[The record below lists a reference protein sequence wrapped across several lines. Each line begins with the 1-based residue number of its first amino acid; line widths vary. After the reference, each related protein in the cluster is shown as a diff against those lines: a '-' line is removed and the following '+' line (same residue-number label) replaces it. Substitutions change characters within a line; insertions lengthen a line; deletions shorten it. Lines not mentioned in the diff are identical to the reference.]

1 MEKLNNIM
9 RTIILCILTMSSIV
23 FQAQNREPEAK
34 ALLDQVSAKVNSY
47 ENMVLDFKYV
57 LDNSE
62 ENIHQETRGDVT
74 LVGDNYLLNILG
86 ITRIFDGDKLIT
98 ISPEDEEVT
107 ISNYSKE
114 EDKSISVSEMLTFY
128 ENGYNY
134 KMDIQ
139 QNIRGRK
146 IQFIKLSPI
155 DSTTEIKN
163 ILLGIDMQTKH
174 IYKLIQIDSSGTSY
188 TITVNSFK
196 TNQPISQNLFIFD
209 EEKYI
214 NQGYYINKLE

>member
-1 MEKLNNIM
+1 MKLMNFKT
-9 RTIILCILTMSSIV
+9 TIVVSIFSLLLTIGSLK
-23 FQAQNREPEAK
+23 AQNPQS
-34 ALLDQVSAKVNSY
+34 LLSEVSNKVKNY
-47 ENMVLDFKYV
+47 ENIQIDFKYS
-57 LDNSE
+57 L
-62 ENIHQETRGDVT
+62 ENTRENVKQDTKANIT
-74 LVGDNYLLNILG
+74 LKGDNYILNMLG
-86 ITRIFDGDKLIT
+86 VTRMFDGKT
-98 ISPEDEEVT
+98 IYTIVPEDEEVT
-107 ISNYSKE
+107 ISDYSKE
-114 EDKSISVSEMLTFY
+114 EDKSISVSDMLTFY

-155 DSTTEIKN
+155 DSSTEIKN

-209 EEKYI
+209 EEKYT

>member
-1 MEKLNNIM
+1 MNSKNFKTKIVVSIFSLFL
-9 RTIILCILTMSSIV
+9 TISSLK
-23 FQAQNREPEAK
+23 AQNIQS
-34 ALLDQVSAKVNSY
+34 LLSEVSNKVKSY
-47 ENMVLDFKYV
+47 ENIQIDFKYS
-57 LDNSE
+57 L
-62 ENIHQETRGDVT
+62 ENTRENVKQDTRANIT
-74 LVGDNYLLNILG
+74 LKGDNYVLNMLG
-86 ITRIFDGDKLIT
+86 VTRIFDGKT
-98 ISPEDEEVT
+98 IYTIVPEDEEVT

-114 EDKSISVSEMLTFY
+114 DDKSISVSEMLTFY

-155 DSTTEIKN
+155 DSNTEIKN

>member
-1 MEKLNNIM
+1 MNFKAK
-9 RTIILCILTMSSIV
+9 IIVSI
-23 FQAQNREPEAK
+23 FSLFLMISNLKAQNTK
-34 ALLDQVSAKVNSY
+34 SLLSEVSNKVKSY
-47 ENMVLDFKYV
+47 ENIQIDFKYS
-57 LDNSE
+57 L
-62 ENIHQETRGDVT
+62 ENTRENVKQDTKANIT
-74 LVGDNYLLNILG
+74 LKGDNYVLNMLG
-86 ITRIFDGDKLIT
+86 VTRIFDGKT
-98 ISPEDEEVT
+98 IYTIVPEDEEVT
-107 ISNYSKE
+107 ISNYSKK

-128 ENGYNY
+128 ENGYTY

-155 DSTTEIKN
+155 DSNTEIKN

-209 EEKYI
+209 EEKYV

>member
-1 MEKLNNIM
+1 MNSMNFKTKIVVSIFSFFL
-9 RTIILCILTMSSIV
+9 TISSLK
-23 FQAQNREPEAK
+23 AQNVQS
-34 ALLDQVSAKVNSY
+34 LLSEVSNKVKSY
-47 ENMVLDFKYV
+47 ENIQIDFKYS
-57 LDNSE
+57 L
-62 ENIHQETRGDVT
+62 ENTRENVKQDTRANIT
-74 LVGDNYLLNILG
+74 LKGDNYVLNMLG
-86 ITRIFDGDKLIT
+86 VTRIFDGKT
-98 ISPEDEEVT
+98 IYTIVPEDEEVT
-107 ISNYSKE
+107 ISNYSKK

-128 ENGYNY
+128 ENGYTY

-155 DSTTEIKN
+155 DSNTEIKN

>member
-1 MEKLNNIM
+1 MNSMNFKTKIVVSIFSLFLTISNLKAQSIQSLLN
-9 RTIILCILTMSSIV
+9 
-23 FQAQNREPEAK
+23 E
-34 ALLDQVSAKVNSY
+34 VSNKVKSY
-47 ENMVLDFKYV
+47 ENIQIDFKYS
-57 LDNSE
+57 L
-62 ENIHQETRGDVT
+62 ENTRENVKQDTRANIT
-74 LVGDNYLLNILG
+74 LKGDNYVLNMLG
-86 ITRIFDGDKLIT
+86 VTRIFDGKT
-98 ISPEDEEVT
+98 IYTIVPEDEEVT
-107 ISNYSKE
+107 ISNYSKK

-128 ENGYNY
+128 ENGYTY

-155 DSTTEIKN
+155 DSNTEIKN

-174 IYKLIQIDSSGTSY
+174 IYKLIQIDSSGTNY

-209 EEKYI
+209 KEKYI

>member
-1 MEKLNNIM
+1 MNLMNFKAK
-9 RTIILCILTMSSIV
+9 IIVSIFSLFLMISSLK
-23 FQAQNREPEAK
+23 AQNTK
-34 ALLDQVSAKVNSY
+34 SLLSEVSNKVKSY
-47 ENMVLDFKYV
+47 ENIQIDFKYS
-57 LDNSE
+57 L
-62 ENIHQETRGDVT
+62 ENTRENVKQDTKANIT
-74 LVGDNYLLNILG
+74 LKGDNYVLNMLG
-86 ITRIFDGDKLIT
+86 VTRIFDGKT
-98 ISPEDEEVT
+98 IYTIVPEDEEVT

-114 EDKSISVSEMLTFY
+114 DDKSISVSEMLTFY

-146 IQFIKLSPI
+146 IQFIKLNPI
-155 DSTTEIKN
+155 DSNIEIKN

-174 IYKLIQIDSSGTSY
+174 IYKLIQVDSSGTSY

-209 EEKYI
+209 EEKYT

>member
-1 MEKLNNIM
+1 MNSMNFKAK
-9 RTIILCILTMSSIV
+9 IIVSIFSLFLMISSLK
-23 FQAQNREPEAK
+23 AQNTQS
-34 ALLDQVSAKVNSY
+34 LLSEVSNKVKSY
-47 ENMVLDFKYV
+47 ENIQIDFKYS
-57 LDNSE
+57 L
-62 ENIHQETRGDVT
+62 ENTRENVKQDTKANIT
-74 LVGDNYLLNILG
+74 LKGDNYVLNMLG
-86 ITRIFDGDKLIT
+86 VTRIFDGKT
-98 ISPEDEEVT
+98 IYTIVPEDEEVT
-107 ISNYSKE
+107 ISDYSKE

-128 ENGYNY
+128 EKGYNY

-146 IQFIKLSPI
+146 IQFIKLNPI
-155 DSTTEIKN
+155 DSNTEIKN

-174 IYKLIQIDSSGTSY
+174 IYKLIQVDSSGTSY

-209 EEKYI
+209 EEKYT

>member
-1 MEKLNNIM
+1 MKSMNFKTKIVVSIFSILL
-9 RTIILCILTMSSIV
+9 TISSLK
-23 FQAQNREPEAK
+23 AQNVQS
-34 ALLDQVSAKVNSY
+34 LLSEVSNKVKNY
-47 ENMVLDFKYV
+47 ENIQIDFKYS
-57 LDNSE
+57 L
-62 ENIHQETRGDVT
+62 ENTRENVKQDTRANIT
-74 LVGDNYLLNILG
+74 LKGDNYVLNMLG
-86 ITRIFDGDKLIT
+86 VTRMFDGKT
-98 ISPEDEEVT
+98 IYTIVPEDEEVT
-107 ISNYSKE
+107 ISDFSKE
-114 EDKSISVSEMLTFY
+114 EDKSISVSDMLTFY

-155 DSTTEIKN
+155 DSNAEIKN

-196 TNQPISQNLFIFD
+196 TNQSISQNLFIFD
-209 EEKYI
+209 EEKYT

>member
-1 MEKLNNIM
+1 MNSMNFKAK
-9 RTIILCILTMSSIV
+9 IIVSIFSLFLMISSLK
-23 FQAQNREPEAK
+23 AQNTQS
-34 ALLDQVSAKVNSY
+34 LLSEVSNKVKSY
-47 ENMVLDFKYV
+47 ENIQIDFKYS
-57 LDNSE
+57 L
-62 ENIHQETRGDVT
+62 ENTRENVKQDTKANIT
-74 LVGDNYLLNILG
+74 LKGDNYVLNMLG
-86 ITRIFDGDKLIT
+86 VTRIFDGKT
-98 ISPEDEEVT
+98 IYTIVPEDEEVT
-107 ISNYSKE
+107 ISDYSKE

-128 ENGYNY
+128 EKGYNY

-146 IQFIKLSPI
+146 IQFIKLNPI
-155 DSTTEIKN
+155 DSNTEIKN

-209 EEKYI
+209 EEKYV

>member
-1 MEKLNNIM
+1 MNFKTKIVVSIFSLF
-9 RTIILCILTMSSIV
+9 LTFSSSK
-23 FQAQNREPEAK
+23 AQNTQS
-34 ALLDQVSAKVNSY
+34 LLSEVSNKVKSY
-47 ENMVLDFKYV
+47 ENIQIDFKYS
-57 LDNSE
+57 L
-62 ENIHQETRGDVT
+62 ENTRENVKQDTRANIT
-74 LVGDNYLLNILG
+74 LKGDNYVLNMLG
-86 ITRIFDGDKLIT
+86 VTRIFDGKT
-98 ISPEDEEVT
+98 IYTIVPEDEEVT

-155 DSTTEIKN
+155 DSNTEIKN

>member
-1 MEKLNNIM
+1 MNSINFKAK
-9 RTIILCILTMSSIV
+9 IIVSIFSLFLMISSLK
-23 FQAQNREPEAK
+23 AQNTQS
-34 ALLDQVSAKVNSY
+34 LLSEVSNKVKSY
-47 ENMVLDFKYV
+47 ENIQIDFKYS
-57 LDNSE
+57 L
-62 ENIHQETRGDVT
+62 ENTRENVKQDTRANIT
-74 LVGDNYLLNILG
+74 LKGDNYVLNMLG
-86 ITRIFDGDKLIT
+86 VTRIFDGKT
-98 ISPEDEEVT
+98 IYTIVPEDEEVT
-107 ISNYSKE
+107 ISDYSKE

-128 ENGYNY
+128 EKGYNY

-146 IQFIKLSPI
+146 IQFIKLNPI
-155 DSTTEIKN
+155 DSNTEIKN

-209 EEKYI
+209 EEKYT

>member
-1 MEKLNNIM
+1 MNSMNFKAK
-9 RTIILCILTMSSIV
+9 IIVSI
-23 FQAQNREPEAK
+23 FSLFLMISNLKAQNTQS
-34 ALLDQVSAKVNSY
+34 LLSEVSNKVKSY
-47 ENMVLDFKYV
+47 ENIQIDFKYS
-57 LDNSE
+57 L
-62 ENIHQETRGDVT
+62 ENTRENVKQDTKANIT
-74 LVGDNYLLNILG
+74 LKGDNYVLNMLG
-86 ITRIFDGDKLIT
+86 VTRIFDGKT
-98 ISPEDEEVT
+98 IYTIVPEDEEVT
-107 ISNYSKE
+107 ISNYSKK

-128 ENGYNY
+128 ENGYTY

-155 DSTTEIKN
+155 DSNTEIKN

-174 IYKLIQIDSSGTSY
+174 IYKLIQVDSSGTSY

-209 EEKYI
+209 EEKYT

>member
-1 MEKLNNIM
+1 MNSMNFKTKIVVSIFSFFL
-9 RTIILCILTMSSIV
+9 TISSLK
-23 FQAQNREPEAK
+23 AQNTQS
-34 ALLDQVSAKVNSY
+34 LLSEVSNKVKSY
-47 ENMVLDFKYV
+47 ENIQIDFKYS
-57 LDNSE
+57 L
-62 ENIHQETRGDVT
+62 ENTRENVKQDTRANIT
-74 LVGDNYLLNILG
+74 LKGDNYVLNMLG
-86 ITRIFDGDKLIT
+86 VTRIFDGKT
-98 ISPEDEEVT
+98 IYTIVPEDEEVT

-146 IQFIKLSPI
+146 IQFIKLSHI

-174 IYKLIQIDSSGTSY
+174 IYKLIQIDSSGTNY

-196 TNQPISQNLFIFD
+196 TNQHISQNLFIFD

>member
-1 MEKLNNIM
+1 MKSMNFKTKIVVSIFSLFL
-9 RTIILCILTMSSIV
+9 TISSLK
-23 FQAQNREPEAK
+23 AQNVQS
-34 ALLDQVSAKVNSY
+34 LLSEVSNKVKSY
-47 ENMVLDFKYV
+47 ENIQIDFKYS
-57 LDNSE
+57 L
-62 ENIHQETRGDVT
+62 ENTRENVKQDTRANIT
-74 LVGDNYLLNILG
+74 LKGDNYVLNMLG
-86 ITRIFDGDKLIT
+86 VTRIFDGKT
-98 ISPEDEEVT
+98 IYTIVPEDEEVT

-174 IYKLIQIDSSGTSY
+174 IYKLIQIDSSGTNY

>member
-1 MEKLNNIM
+1 MNSMNFKAK
-9 RTIILCILTMSSIV
+9 IIVSIFSLFLMISSLK
-23 FQAQNREPEAK
+23 AQNTQS
-34 ALLDQVSAKVNSY
+34 LLSEVSNKVKSY
-47 ENMVLDFKYV
+47 ENIQIDFKYSLENTRENVKQDTRANITLKGENYV
-57 LDNSE
+57 LNM
-62 ENIHQETRGDVT
+62 
-74 LVGDNYLLNILG
+74 LG
-86 ITRIFDGDKLIT
+86 VTRIFDGKT
-98 ISPEDEEVT
+98 IYTIVPEDEEVT
-107 ISNYSKE
+107 ISDYSKE

-134 KMDIQ
+134 KMDKQ

-155 DSTTEIKN
+155 DSNTEIKN

-174 IYKLIQIDSSGTSY
+174 IYKLIQVDSSGTSY

>member
-1 MEKLNNIM
+1 MKSMNFKAK
-9 RTIILCILTMSSIV
+9 IIVSIFSLFLMISSLK
-23 FQAQNREPEAK
+23 AQNTK
-34 ALLDQVSAKVNSY
+34 SLLSEVSNKVKSY
-47 ENMVLDFKYV
+47 ENIQIDFKYS
-57 LDNSE
+57 L
-62 ENIHQETRGDVT
+62 ENTRENVKQDTRANIT
-74 LVGDNYLLNILG
+74 LKGDNYVLNMLG
-86 ITRIFDGDKLIT
+86 VTRIFDGKT
-98 ISPEDEEVT
+98 IYTIVPEDEEVT
-107 ISNYSKE
+107 ISDYSKE

-128 ENGYNY
+128 EKGYNY

-146 IQFIKLSPI
+146 IQFIKLNPI
-155 DSTTEIKN
+155 DSNTEIKN

-209 EEKYI
+209 EEKYT

>member
-1 MEKLNNIM
+1 MNSMNFKTKIVVSIFSLFL
-9 RTIILCILTMSSIV
+9 TISSLK
-23 FQAQNREPEAK
+23 AQNVQS
-34 ALLDQVSAKVNSY
+34 LLSEVSNKVKSY
-47 ENMVLDFKYV
+47 ENIQIDFKYS
-57 LDNSE
+57 L
-62 ENIHQETRGDVT
+62 ENTRENVKQDTRANIT
-74 LVGDNYLLNILG
+74 LKGDNYVLKMLG
-86 ITRIFDGDKLIT
+86 VTRIFDGKT
-98 ISPEDEEVT
+98 IYTIVPEDEEVT

-209 EEKYI
+209 KEKYI

>member
-1 MEKLNNIM
+1 MNFKTKIVVSIFSLFLTFSNLKAQSIQPLLN
-9 RTIILCILTMSSIV
+9 
-23 FQAQNREPEAK
+23 E
-34 ALLDQVSAKVNSY
+34 VSNKVKSY
-47 ENMVLDFKYV
+47 ENIQIDFKYS
-57 LDNSE
+57 L
-62 ENIHQETRGDVT
+62 ENTRENVKQDTRANIT
-74 LVGDNYLLNILG
+74 LKGDNYVLNMLG
-86 ITRIFDGDKLIT
+86 VTRIFDGKT
-98 ISPEDEEVT
+98 IYTIVPEDEEVT

-196 TNQPISQNLFIFD
+196 TNQSISQNLFIFD

>member
-1 MEKLNNIM
+1 MNFKTKIVVSIFSLFLIISNLKAQSIQSLLN
-9 RTIILCILTMSSIV
+9 
-23 FQAQNREPEAK
+23 E
-34 ALLDQVSAKVNSY
+34 VSNKVKSY
-47 ENMVLDFKYV
+47 ENIQIDFKYS
-57 LDNSE
+57 L
-62 ENIHQETRGDVT
+62 ENTRENVKQDTRANIT
-74 LVGDNYLLNILG
+74 LKGDNYVLNMLG
-86 ITRIFDGDKLIT
+86 VTRIFDGKT
-98 ISPEDEEVT
+98 IYTIVPEDEEVT

-128 ENGYNY
+128 ESGYNY

-174 IYKLIQIDSSGTSY
+174 IYKLIQIDSSGTNY

>member
-1 MEKLNNIM
+1 MNSMNFKAK
-9 RTIILCILTMSSIV
+9 IIVSIFSLFLMISSLK
-23 FQAQNREPEAK
+23 AQNIQS
-34 ALLDQVSAKVNSY
+34 LLSEVSNKVKSY
-47 ENMVLDFKYV
+47 ENIQIDFKYS
-57 LDNSE
+57 L
-62 ENIHQETRGDVT
+62 ENTRENVKQDTRANIT
-74 LVGDNYLLNILG
+74 LKGDNYVLNMLG
-86 ITRIFDGDKLIT
+86 VTRIFDGKT
-98 ISPEDEEVT
+98 IYTIVPEDEEVT

-155 DSTTEIKN
+155 DSNTEIKN

>member
-1 MEKLNNIM
+1 MNFKAK
-9 RTIILCILTMSSIV
+9 IIVSIFSLFLMISSLK
-23 FQAQNREPEAK
+23 AQNTK
-34 ALLDQVSAKVNSY
+34 SLLSEVSNKVKSY
-47 ENMVLDFKYV
+47 ENIQIDFKYS
-57 LDNSE
+57 L
-62 ENIHQETRGDVT
+62 ENTRENVKQDTRANIT
-74 LVGDNYLLNILG
+74 LKGDNYVLNMLG
-86 ITRIFDGDKLIT
+86 VTRIFDGKT
-98 ISPEDEEVT
+98 IYTIVPEDEEVT

-114 EDKSISVSEMLTFY
+114 DDKSISVSEMLTFY

-146 IQFIKLSPI
+146 IQFIKLNPI
-155 DSTTEIKN
+155 DSNTEIKN

-209 EEKYI
+209 KEKYI

>member
-1 MEKLNNIM
+1 MNSKIFKTKIVVSIFSLFI
-9 RTIILCILTMSSIV
+9 TISSLK
-23 FQAQNREPEAK
+23 AQNIQS
-34 ALLDQVSAKVNSY
+34 LLSEVSNKVKSY
-47 ENMVLDFKYV
+47 ENIQIDFKYS
-57 LDNSE
+57 L
-62 ENIHQETRGDVT
+62 ENTRENVKQDTRANIT
-74 LVGDNYLLNILG
+74 LKGDNYVLNMLG
-86 ITRIFDGDKLIT
+86 VTRIFDGKT
-98 ISPEDEEVT
+98 IYTIVPEDEEVT
-107 ISNYSKE
+107 ISDYSKE

-155 DSTTEIKN
+155 DSNTEIKN

-209 EEKYI
+209 EEKYTK
-214 NQGYYINKLE
+214 QGYYINKLE

>member
-1 MEKLNNIM
+1 MNFKTKIVVSIFSFFL
-9 RTIILCILTMSSIV
+9 TISSLK
-23 FQAQNREPEAK
+23 AQNTQS
-34 ALLDQVSAKVNSY
+34 LLSEVSNKVKSY
-47 ENMVLDFKYV
+47 ENIQIDFKYS
-57 LDNSE
+57 L
-62 ENIHQETRGDVT
+62 ENTRENVKQDTRANIT
-74 LVGDNYLLNILG
+74 LKGDNYVLKMLG
-86 ITRIFDGDKLIT
+86 VTRIFDGKT
-98 ISPEDEEVT
+98 IYTIVPEDEEVT
-107 ISNYSKE
+107 ISNYSKK

-128 ENGYNY
+128 ENGYTY

-155 DSTTEIKN
+155 DSNTEIKN

>member
-1 MEKLNNIM
+1 MNSMNFKTKIVVSIFSLFL
-9 RTIILCILTMSSIV
+9 TISSLK
-23 FQAQNREPEAK
+23 AQNVQS
-34 ALLDQVSAKVNSY
+34 LLSEVSNKVKSY
-47 ENMVLDFKYV
+47 ENIQIDFKYSLENTRENVKQDTRANITLKGENYV
-57 LDNSE
+57 LNM
-62 ENIHQETRGDVT
+62 
-74 LVGDNYLLNILG
+74 LG
-86 ITRIFDGDKLIT
+86 VTRIFDGKT
-98 ISPEDEEVT
+98 IYTIVPEDEEVT
-107 ISNYSKE
+107 ISDYSKE

>member
-1 MEKLNNIM
+1 MNFKAK
-9 RTIILCILTMSSIV
+9 IIVSIFSLFLMISSLK
-23 FQAQNREPEAK
+23 AQNTK
-34 ALLDQVSAKVNSY
+34 SLLSEVSNKVKSY
-47 ENMVLDFKYV
+47 ENIQIDFKYS
-57 LDNSE
+57 L
-62 ENIHQETRGDVT
+62 ENTRENVKQDTKANIT
-74 LVGDNYLLNILG
+74 LKGDNYVLNMLG
-86 ITRIFDGDKLIT
+86 VTRIFDGKT
-98 ISPEDEEVT
+98 IYTIVPEDEEVT
-107 ISNYSKE
+107 ISDYSKE

-128 ENGYNY
+128 EKGYNY

-146 IQFIKLSPI
+146 IQFIKLNPI
-155 DSTTEIKN
+155 DSNTEIKN

-174 IYKLIQIDSSGTSY
+174 IYKLIQVDSSGTSY

-209 EEKYI
+209 EEKYT